1 MTTHGDIPVNGELH
15 ENRDPEVA
23 EHLVHVAVLLFLCV
37 FGSRLQA
44 AVSISFARKVHSFV
58 RRFIPAVR
66 MLDAIC
72 MPDLEP
78 NGSCFK
84 PTNQLVPAASMAPEV
99 FEWQLVRDRV
109 PGLPMFW
116 HERYDLLEIAHDVPD
131 RGFRAFHEVAIEL
144 ERSSATG
151 FMP

>member
-1 MTTHGDIPVNGELH
+1 MTTHGDIPVNGGLH

-23 EHLVHVAVLLFLCV
+23 EHLVHVAVLFFLCV

-44 AVSISFARKVHSFV
+44 AISISYASKCHSVV

-66 MLDAIC
+66 MLDAIR
-72 MPDLEP
+72 MPNVEP

-84 PTNQLVPAASMAPEV
+84 PTTPLVPAATMAPEV
-99 FEWQLVRDRV
+99 FEWQLARDRV

-116 HERYDLLEIAHDVPD
+116 HDSHDLLEIADDVPG
-131 RGFRAFHEVAIEL
+131 RVFRAFHEVAIEI
-144 ERSSATG
+144 ERSSGTR